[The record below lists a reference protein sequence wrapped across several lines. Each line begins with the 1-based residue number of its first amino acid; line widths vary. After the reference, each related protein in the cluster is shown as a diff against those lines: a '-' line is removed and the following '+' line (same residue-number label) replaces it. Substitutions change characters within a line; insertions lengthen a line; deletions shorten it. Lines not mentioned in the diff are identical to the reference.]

1 MCWTSRAMSGS
12 SSTRSIRG
20 SAESAMSGGG
30 PRAKTHAGE
39 FFPSRLAPPGI
50 PQTAKPPVQGQ
61 LAVAEVFQHGV
72 EQQDED
78 FTSAAEGQKVPL
90 QPIGQ
95 SVAEPPGTH
104 QHSKHVDQ
112 NAVSER
118 GQQEGQQELV
128 ADEGLSQHPFHDEEK
143 QYEQVS

>member
-30 PRAKTHAGE
+30 PRAETHAGE

-50 PQTAKPPVQGQ
+50 PQTAKAPVQGE
-61 LAVAEVFQHGV
+61 LAIAEVFQHGI

-78 FTSAAEGQKVPL
+78 FTAAAEGQQVPL
-90 QPIGQ
+90 QPVGQ
-95 SVAEPPGTH
+95 PIAEPPGTH
-104 QHSKHVDQ
+104 QHGKNVYQ
-112 NAVSER
+112 NAVPE
-118 GQQEGQQELV
+118 
-128 ADEGLSQHPFHDEEK
+128 
-143 QYEQVS
+143 